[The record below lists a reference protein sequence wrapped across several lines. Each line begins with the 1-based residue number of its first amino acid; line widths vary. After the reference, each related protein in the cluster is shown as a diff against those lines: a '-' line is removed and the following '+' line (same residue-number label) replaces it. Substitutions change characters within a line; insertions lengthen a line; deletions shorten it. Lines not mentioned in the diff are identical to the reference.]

1 MDNNIVLVPGMIDTT
16 AEEMFTE
23 SDIPT
28 NSNTE
33 SINFN
38 VFINIGILLVIT
50 SMLISM
56 PLQMYVLKTN
66 KLKDKLIKVEND
78 LKNLE
83 IITKNQY
90 YIITN
95 IIDTTNVDM
104 NIKMNELIVDIES
117 IKMNPNLNNE
127 YVNKCEFN
135 RIIFDLND
143 KMKIIENDI
152 ESNRIESNRLD
163 ERMVEEV
170 DAIKVKVQPLLIERA
185 LRVPASMHC
194 RTG

>member
-1 MDNNIVLVPGMIDTT
+1 MLFIADWGGASKVETN
-16 AEEMFTE
+16 AEELFTE
-23 SDIPT
+23 LGNPT
-28 NSNTE
+28 NSNTD

-56 PLQMYVLKTN
+56 PLQIYVLKTN
-66 KLKDKLIKVEND
+66 KFKDKLIKVEND

-95 IIDTTNVDM
+95 IIDNINIDTK
-104 NIKMNELIVDIES
+104 IKMNELIVDIES

-152 ESNRIESNRLD
+152 ESNRWDI
-163 ERMVEEV
+163 
-170 DAIKVKVQPLLIERA
+170 
-185 LRVPASMHC
+185 
-194 RTG
+194 

>member
-127 YVNKCEFN
+127 YVNKC
-135 RIIFDLND
+135 
-143 KMKIIENDI
+143 
-152 ESNRIESNRLD
+152 
-163 ERMVEEV
+163 
-170 DAIKVKVQPLLIERA
+170 
-185 LRVPASMHC
+185 
-194 RTG
+194 